1 MPERPSCVLVT
12 NQGIRRRHA
21 LSRLIL
27 RAFARAQD
35 RIYVTTP
42 YFIPN
47 ESLQRRMI
55 AAARAGWM
63 FACWFRSGGCR
74 PRALGESDCLPAAA
88 ASGVRIFSYGPRLL
102 HAKTIVVDGEWTTI
116 GTANMDYRSFLLN
129 YELNLVS
136 RDPEIGEVI
145 ENQFLEDLE
154 SSQELREVSHLFAS
168 PVEYCLAMLAWFVR
182 RLL

>member
-1 MPERPSCVLVT
+1 
-12 NQGIRRRHA
+12 
-21 LSRLIL
+21 
-27 RAFARAQD
+27 
-35 RIYVTTP
+35 
-42 YFIPN
+42 
-47 ESLQRRMI
+47 
-55 AAARAGWM
+55 
-63 FACWFRSGGCR
+63 
-74 PRALGESDCLPAAA
+74 
-88 ASGVRIFSYGPRLL
+88 
-102 HAKTIVVDGEWTTI
+102 
-116 GTANMDYRSFLLN
+116 MDYRSFLLN